1 MQKGLEKNS
10 NYYNRSWNHLQEYL
24 WQVAVVAQNEMH
36 CYNLQTRWAQEPRWL
51 QRSWANAGGWCRW
64 KGRARAQPGLWA
76 GGSAQRCWAPQSSL
90 QSLGRYLTSSNTSD
104 PSVYVSNFSFVFHY
118 SSFPKRGREI
128 TDLCPRSCWSPLT
141 GRQCRK
147 IKAATFHPEVAK
159 SSRLPDRKPVWHLPL
174 QWSHNA

>member
-104 PSVYVSNFSFVFHY
+104 PSVYVSNFSFVFPFLPKARERNHRLV
-118 SSFPKRGREI
+118 SSLLLVSAHGKTMQEN
-128 TDLCPRSCWSPLT
+128 
-141 GRQCRK
+141 
-147 IKAATFHPEVAK
+147 K
-159 SSRLPDRKPVWHLPL
+159 SSHISPWSCKIL
-174 QWSHNA
+174 QATRQKTSLASAFAMVP